1 MSDSFCE
8 VKYCKTPFTGGASA
22 IGFVVSMTVLPLRL
36 AMPAAFS
43 AASAAVPLVAR
54 TTISPNFAAS
64 SNEPI
69 FAFPFVLD
77 FSSSRLLACWSRS

>member
-1 MSDSFCE
+1 
-8 VKYCKTPFTGGASA
+8 
-22 IGFVVSMTVLPLRL
+22 
-36 AMPAAFS
+36 MPAAFS

-54 TTISPNFAAS
+54 TTISPNVAAS

-77 FSSSRLLACWSRS
+77 FSSSRLPGVLVPIVTS